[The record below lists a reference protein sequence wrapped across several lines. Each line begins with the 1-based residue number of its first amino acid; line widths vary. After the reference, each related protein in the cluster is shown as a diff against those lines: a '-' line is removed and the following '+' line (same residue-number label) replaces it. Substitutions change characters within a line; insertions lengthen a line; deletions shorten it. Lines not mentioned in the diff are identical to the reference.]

1 MTSTFPLL
9 LRLAVIGIAGLGAS
23 SLAACGR
30 KGDPEVPTVTQPT
43 TDRPV
48 GIPVGPT
55 SAAPKAKK
63 EPKPFFLDPLL

>member
-1 MTSTFPLL
+1 MTSSSTLL
-9 LRLAVIGIAGLGAS
+9 LRLAVIGLAGLGAT

-30 KGDPEVPTVTQPT
+30 KGDPEVPTVTQPG

-55 SAAPKAKK
+55 SSAPKEKK
-63 EPKPFFLDPLL
+63 ERKPFFLAPLL